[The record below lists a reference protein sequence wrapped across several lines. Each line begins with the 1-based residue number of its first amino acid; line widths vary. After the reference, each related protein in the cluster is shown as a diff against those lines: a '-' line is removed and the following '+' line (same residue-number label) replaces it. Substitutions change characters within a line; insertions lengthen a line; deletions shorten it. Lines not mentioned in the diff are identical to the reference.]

1 MKYSITVVQHT
12 FLCGA
17 CVKIIGSISIK
28 DNTDRQLN
36 NNHIIYVLVH
46 LGLYVI
52 LVGQLKQIIPN
63 TTHFTFVRAKLNFLY
78 HSLHICDH
86 F

>member
-1 MKYSITVVQHT
+1 MKYSIIVVQHA

-17 CVKIIGSISIK
+17 WFKIIVSISIK

-36 NNHIIYVLVH
+36 DNHIIYALVQ

-52 LVGQLKQIIPN
+52 LVDQLKQIITN
-63 TTHFTFVRAKLNFLY
+63 TTHFTFVRAKLDFFLPFSAY
-78 HSLHICDH
+78 L
-86 F
+86 